1 MALALLIVAL
11 LPGPFDLISSSVRQN
26 TLKVILCG
34 ILGAIVVIPLAIFLM
49 ITVIGIPLVVLE
61 VLLVGCAMLVGYIA
75 VALFIGNRMATA
87 LKRPGLHMLWMT
99 AIGLVILW
107 VIGWVPFL
115 GPTVKSVA
123 VVLGFGAVLVT
134 VFSSISRRREARAA

>member
-1 MALALLIVAL
+1 
-11 LPGPFDLISSSVRQN
+11 
-26 TLKVILCG
+26 
-34 ILGAIVVIPLAIFLM
+34 M

-87 LKRPGLHMLWMT
+87 LKRPGLNMLWMT

-107 VIGWVPFL
+107 AIGWVPFL

-134 VFSSISRRREARAA
+134 IFSAISRRREPIVT